1 MIALAYIVAAVLF
14 ILSLKGLS
22 TPATA
27 KRGNWYGIVGMA
39 LAVGA
44 TLAWPGLRGYGG
56 IAAAGLVGGAFGAVV
71 ALRIPMTA
79 LPEMVALLHSFVGM
93 AATLVGLSTYHH
105 GTHMGK
111 VQLVE
116 VFLGVAIGAITFT
129 GSIVAFGKLRGLIGG
144 KPLLFAGR
152 HAMNLVLIA
161 AAVALGAWFVAIPS
175 AGGGAPAVPIYAAAV
190 VAGLLGALVI
200 LAIGG
205 ADMPVVVSMLNSA
218 SGWAA
223 AATGFV
229 LGNDLLIITGA
240 LVGAS
245 GAILSIIM
253 SRGMNR
259 SLGSVLMG
267 GFGEGDAGVA
277 ASPGSATAEAL
288 AKGVN
293 VGDVETAVE
302 LMRNAR
308 NVVVVPGYGMAVAQ
322 AQHPTKQLVDLLEPL
337 GVRVRF
343 AIHPVAGRLPGHMNV
358 LLAEADVPY
367 DMVHEMDEINPDLP
381 ETDVVLVLGANDI
394 VNPDALDKPG
404 SPIYG
409 MPILEVF
416 RAKTVIVV
424 KRSLNPGF
432 SGIDNPL
439 YYRDNTMMVFGDA
452 RAVTEAMV
460 RELKGAPVH

>member
-1 MIALAYIVAAVLF
+1 MSVDAWIQLAYVAASVCF

-22 TPATA
+22 TQATA
-27 KRGNWYGIVGMA
+27 RRGNVYGIVGITLAIVATLAVPGLEGYGRIAIAGLAGGAIGAA
-39 LAVGA
+39 LAV
-44 TLAWPGLRGYGG
+44 R
-56 IAAAGLVGGAFGAVV
+56 V
-71 ALRIPMTA
+71 PMTA
-79 LPEMVALLHSFVGM
+79 MPEMVALLHSFVGA
-93 AATLVGLSTYHH
+93 AATLVALATYHH
-105 GTHMGK
+105 GAHLDGI
-111 VQLVE
+111 QLIE
-116 VFLGVAIGAITFT
+116 IYLGAAIGAITFT
-129 GSIVAFGKLRGLIGG
+129 GSTVAFAKLKGTIGG
-144 KPLLFAGR
+144 KPLLLPGR
-152 HAMNLVLIA
+152 QAINLAALAA
-161 AAVALGAWFVAIPS
+161 AAVLGIWFGSDPT
-175 AGGGAPAVPIYAAAV
+175 AV
-190 VAGLLGALVI
+190 VALYVGTILAGFLGAHAI

-205 ADMPVVVSMLNSA
+205 ADMPVIVSVLNSA

-240 LVGAS
+240 LVGSS

-259 SLGSVLMG
+259 SIGSVLLG
-267 GFGEGDAGVA
+267 GFGEGDAA
-277 ASPGSATAEAL
+277 APVSAQAEAM

-293 VGDVETAVE
+293 IGDVETAVE
-302 LMRNAR
+302 LMRGAR
-308 NVVVVPGYGMAVAQ
+308 DVVIVPGYGMAVAQ
-322 AQHPTKQLVDLLEPL
+322 AQHPTFQLVQLLEEQ
-337 GVRVRF
+337 GVKVRF

-367 DMVHEMDEINPDLP
+367 DQVFEMDEINPDLP

-409 MPILEVF
+409 MPIVEVF
-416 RAKTVIVV
+416 RAQTVMVV

-439 YYRDNTMMVFGDA
+439 YYRENTMMVFGDA
-452 RAVTEAMV
+452 REVVEEMV
-460 RELKGAPVH
+460 RALKGAGVPA

>member
-1 MIALAYIVAAVLF
+1 MIQLAYLAAAVCF

-27 KRGNWYGIVGMA
+27 KRGNLYGIVGMT
-39 LAVGA
+39 LAVVA
-44 TLAWPGLRGYGG
+44 TLAAPGFTAYGR
-56 IAAAGLVGGAFGAVV
+56 IAVAALAGGAIGALLASRV
-71 ALRIPMTA
+71 PMTA
-79 LPEMVALLHSFVGM
+79 MPEMVALLHSFVGA
-93 AATLVGLSTYHH
+93 AATLVGLSAHHH
-105 GTHMGK
+105 GVHPD
-111 VQLVE
+111 VIARAE
-116 VFLGVAIGAITFT
+116 IFLGVVIGAPTLT
-129 GSIVAFGKLRGLIGG
+129 GSLIAFAKLRGTIGG
-144 KPLLFAGR
+144 KPLLLPGR
-152 HAMNLVLIA
+152 HALNVAGLA
-161 AAVALGAWFVAIPS
+161 ALLALGAWYVA
-175 AGGGAPAVPIYAAAV
+175 AGDGSPLWLAALA
-190 VAGLLGALVI
+190 AGLLGAHVI

-205 ADMPVVVSMLNSA
+205 ADMPVIVSVLNSA

-229 LGNDLLIITGA
+229 LGNDLLIVTGA

-245 GAILSIIM
+245 GAILSTIM

-259 SLGSVLMG
+259 SIGSVLVG
-267 GFGEGDAGVA
+267 GFGDGDSAADGAGTPA
-277 ASPGSATAEAL
+277 AQAM

-302 LMRNAR
+302 LMRGAR
-308 NVVVVPGYGMAVAQ
+308 NVVIVPGYGMAVAQ
-322 AQHPTKQLVDLLEPL
+322 AQHPTWQLVQRLEHE

-367 DMVHEMDEINPDLP
+367 DQVFEMDEINPDLP
-381 ETDVVLVLGANDI
+381 ETEVVLVLGANDI
-394 VNPDALDKPG
+394 VNPDALDRPG

-416 RAKTVIVV
+416 RAGTVIVV

-452 RAVTEAMV
+452 RAVVEAMV
-460 RELKGAPVH
+460 KELKGAPVG

>member
-1 MIALAYIVAAVLF
+1 MIQLAYLVAAVCF

-22 TPATA
+22 APATA
-27 KRGNWYGIVGMA
+27 KRGNLYGVVGMGIA
-39 LAVGA
+39 IAA
-44 TLAWPGLRGYGG
+44 TLAVPGLSAYAR
-56 IAAAGLVGGAFGAVV
+56 IAVAALAGGAIGAVLASRV
-71 ALRIPMTA
+71 PMTA
-79 LPEMVALLHSFVGM
+79 MPVMVALLHSVVGA
-93 AATLVGLSTYHH
+93 AATLVGLSAHYHGVH
-105 GTHMGK
+105 PET
-111 VQLVE
+111 VTRVE
-116 VFLGVAIGAITFT
+116 VFLGVVIGAPTLT
-129 GSIVAFGKLRGLIGG
+129 GSVIAFAKLRGTIGG
-144 KPLLFAGR
+144 KPLLLPAR
-152 HAMNLVLIA
+152 HVLNAVGLVSL
-161 AAVALGAWFVAIPS
+161 VALGAWYVREPVA
-175 AGGGAPAVPIYAAAV
+175 APLWLAAIL
-190 VAGLLGALVI
+190 AGLVGAHVI

-205 ADMPVVVSMLNSA
+205 ADMPVIVSVLNSA

-245 GAILSIIM
+245 GAILSTIM

-259 SLGSVLMG
+259 SIGSVLVG
-267 GFGEGDAGVA
+267 GFGEGDAGPA
-277 ASPGSATAEAL
+277 AAGSPEAEAI

-302 LMRNAR
+302 LMRGAR
-308 NVVVVPGYGMAVAQ
+308 NVVIVPGYGMAVAQ
-322 AQHPTKQLVDLLEPL
+322 AQHPTFQLVQRLEAE

-367 DMVHEMDEINPDLP
+367 DQVFEMDDINPDLP
-381 ETDVVLVLGANDI
+381 ETDVVLVLGAKEI

-416 RAKTVIVV
+416 RAGTVIVV
-424 KRSLNPGF
+424 KRSRSPGF

-439 YYRDNTMMVFGDA
+439 YYRDYTMMVFGVA
-452 RAVTEAMV
+452 RAVVEAMV
-460 RELKGAPVH
+460 KELKGAPTHA

>member
-1 MIALAYIVAAVLF
+1 MNVTGWIQIAYIVAAVCF

-27 KRGNWYGIVGMA
+27 KRGNTYGIVG
-39 LAVGA
+39 LAIAVLA
-44 TLAWPGLRGYGG
+44 TLATPGLDAWLGL
-56 IAAAGLVGGAFGAVV
+56 AAAGFAGGAIGAVLARRV
-71 ALRIPMTA
+71 PMTA
-79 LPEMVALLHSFVGM
+79 MPEMVALLHSFVGA
-93 AATLVGLSTYHH
+93 AATLVGLSAYHH
-105 GTHMGK
+105 GAHLDVVGLT
-111 VQLVE
+111 E
-116 VFLGVAIGAITFT
+116 IYLGVVIGAPTFT
-129 GSIVAFGKLRGLIGG
+129 GSIVAFLKLKGSIGG
-144 KPLLFAGR
+144 QPLLLPGR
-152 HAMNLVLIA
+152 HALNAIGGAILVG
-161 AAVALGAWFVAIPS
+161 LGAWFVAS
-175 AGGGAPAVPIYAAAV
+175 PAALPIYVAALL
-190 VAGLLGALVI
+190 AGLIGAHII

-205 ADMPVVVSMLNSA
+205 ADMPVIVSVLNSA

-259 SLGSVLMG
+259 SIGSVLTG
-267 GFGEGDAGVA
+267 GFGEGEGEAPEG
-277 ASPGSATAEAL
+277 GSATVEAM

-293 VGDVETAVE
+293 IGDVETAVE
-302 LMRNAR
+302 LMRGAR
-308 NVVVVPGYGMAVAQ
+308 NVIVVPGYGMAVAQ
-322 AQHPTKQLVDLLEPL
+322 AQHPTWQFTQLLEE
-337 GVRVRF
+337 GDTRVRF

-367 DMVHEMDEINPDLP
+367 DMVHEMDEINADFP

-409 MPILEVF
+409 MPILETF

-424 KRSLNPGF
+424 KRSMRPGF

-452 RAVTEAMV
+452 REVVEKMV
-460 RELKGAPVH
+460 RELKGAPAHA

>member
-1 MIALAYIVAAVLF
+1 MIQLAYIVAAVCF

-22 TPATA
+22 SPATA
-27 KRGNWYGIVGMA
+27 RRGNLYGVAGMA
-39 LAVGA
+39 IAIAA
-44 TLAWPGLRGYGG
+44 TLATPGLDAWLRL
-56 IAAAGLVGGAFGAVV
+56 AAAGLAGGALGALLATRV
-71 ALRIPMTA
+71 PMTA
-79 LPEMVALLHSFVGM
+79 MPEMVALLHSFVGA
-93 AATLVGLSTYHH
+93 AATLVGLSAWHH
-105 GTHMGK
+105 GIHAGA
-111 VQLVE
+111 VAQVE
-116 VFLGVAIGAITFT
+116 IFLGVAIGAPTFT
-129 GSIVAFGKLRGLIGG
+129 GSVVAFLKLKGTLSG
-144 KPLLFAGR
+144 KPLLLPGR
-152 HAMNLVLIA
+152 HALNLTMILA
-161 AAVALGAWFVAIPS
+161 LVALCVWFVAAPS
-175 AGGGAPAVPIYAAAV
+175 ALPLYLGGI
-190 VAGLLGALVI
+190 VAGLLGAHVI

-205 ADMPVVVSMLNSA
+205 ADMPVIVSVLNSA

-259 SLGSVLMG
+259 SIGSVLMG
-267 GFGEGDAGVA
+267 GFGDGDGDAA
-277 ASPGSATAEAL
+277 AAPGSAAAEAI
-288 AKGVN
+288 ARGVN

-302 LMRNAR
+302 LMRGAR
-308 NVVVVPGYGMAVAQ
+308 NVVVVPGYGLAVAQ
-322 AQHPTKQLVDLLEPL
+322 AQHPTWQLVQRLEAE

-367 DMVHEMDEINPDLP
+367 EIVLEMDEINPDLP

-416 RAKTVIVV
+416 RARTVIVV
-424 KRSLNPGF
+424 KRSMRPGF

-439 YYRDNTMMVFGDA
+439 YNRENTMMVFGDA
-452 RAVTEAMV
+452 REVVEEMV
-460 RELKGAPVH
+460 RQLKGAPAHA